1 VGRRGLSHMHGLT
14 NDQRNQLR
22 HAEGDRGVMRTTT
35 NARSSEPSGTGY
47 IEEKPINLQDWLITV
62 TDAGR

>member
-1 VGRRGLSHMHGLT
+1 MHGLT
-14 NDQRNQLR
+14 NDQRNLLR

-47 IEEKPINLQDWLITV
+47 IEEKPMNLQDWLITV